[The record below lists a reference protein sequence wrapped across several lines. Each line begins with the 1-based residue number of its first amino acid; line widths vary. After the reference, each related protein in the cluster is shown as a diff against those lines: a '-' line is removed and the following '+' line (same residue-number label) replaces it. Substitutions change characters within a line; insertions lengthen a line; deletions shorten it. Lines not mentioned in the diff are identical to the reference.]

1 MKKGVLACI
10 CSILAL
16 TQASA
21 QEAPATGRAAGSIV
35 LESQWYEI
43 HSDGDRESAEA
54 LGRELDR
61 KFGIYQRL
69 FRFDPALFTRRFRV
83 VSIGG
88 AADYDAHIQARLGDL
103 RPGAVYLHY
112 AAPEKRELAVHRNA
126 EDLEPILAQQGFIQY
141 LRGFV
146 SAPPTWMRE
155 GFAVYFNNLGY
166 DGDTDALS
174 YEENLTWLETVKAWG
189 SEGPSL
195 ESVLGFDIISAQATA
210 QGTDDPGLL
219 GPADMQAASWAFVS
233 FLLNTEDQEY
243 RRTLFESFQVLGDA
257 ATAAENSWA
266 VLRRAE
272 PWVDQEA
279 LRQDYAMYLASRKT
293 FSDLLGDGQKAYAKK
308 DAMQAELSFLGALD
322 LKPTHPAPY
331 YYLGLLAYEQKAFD
345 MAENHYRS
353 ALQYGADPALTQYAL
368 GLNAA
373 AAGRSAAAKDYL
385 NAAKK
390 ADPARYGAKADE
402 ALARLK

>member
-1 MKKGVLACI
+1 MKKRALACI
-10 CSILAL
+10 GLMLAL

-21 QEAPATGRAAGSIV
+21 QEAPAAAGASAPAV
-35 LESQWYEI
+35 HESRWYEI
-43 HSDGDRESAEA
+43 HCDGGREAAEV

-61 KFGIYQRL
+61 KFETYQRL
-69 FRFDPALFTRRFRV
+69 FRFGPTLAAHRFRV
-83 VSIGG
+83 VSIGEST
-88 AADYDAHIQARLGDL
+88 AYDAYVQARLGEP

-112 AAPEKRELAVHRNA
+112 ASPEKRELVVHRNSG
-126 EDLEPILAQQGFIQY
+126 DLEGILAQQGFIQY

-155 GFAVYFNNLGY
+155 GFAVYFNTLGY
-166 DGDTDALS
+166 DPDVDELS

-189 SEGPSL
+189 NGGPTL
-195 ESVLGFDIISAQATA
+195 ESVLGFDIISAQALA
-210 QGTDDPGLL
+210 QGTAGEASP

-243 RRTLFESFQVLGDA
+243 RRTLFESFLVLQDSA
-257 ATAAENSWA
+257 SAAENSWA
-266 VLRRAE
+266 VLLRAE

-279 LRQDYAMYLASRKT
+279 LRQDFAMYLASRKT
-293 FSDLLGDGQKAYAKK
+293 FADLLGEGQRAYAKK
-308 DAMQAELSFLGALD
+308 DTAQAELSFLGALD

-331 YYLGLLAYEQKAFD
+331 YYLGLLAYEQKAFE

-373 AAGRSAAAKDYL
+373 AAGRSAAARDYL